1 MGVTRSSKKPKARA
15 WIADDVSV
23 EDMHVVRRYLMVAYV
38 LLILAGVAVIVARGE
53 LADWLV
59 ELP

>member
-1 MGVTRSSKKPKARA
+1 MGVNGKSKKKARA

-23 EDMHVVRRYLMVAYV
+23 EDMHQVRRYLLIAY
-38 LLILAGVAVIVARGE
+38 LLVILAGVAVIVARGE